1 LPSLISFI
9 EACSTKDFDRVVE
22 NFKSYSDFVTLSK
35 SLSSSALKCT
45 LLDRHLEELKKLAC
59 TKFKLLVLVDLGGT
73 LFFRSKDKQ
82 VKGASFNFKLHQ
94 YMYFLRPGHKEFLL
108 KLFAHPRIKL
118 AFYSSIMFK
127 NIWPV
132 MERVLIDDLLPIK
145 ETFMVFD

>member
-1 LPSLISFI
+1 LPILVKFI
-9 EACSTKDFDRVVE
+9 EACSTKDFDQVVDS
-22 NFKSYSDFVTLSK
+22 FKSYSDYVNLSR
-35 SLSSSALKCT
+35 SLSTSTLKST
-45 LLDRHLEELKKLAC
+45 QLDSHLDELKNLAC
-59 TKFKLLVLVDLGGT
+59 AKFKLLVLVDLGGT